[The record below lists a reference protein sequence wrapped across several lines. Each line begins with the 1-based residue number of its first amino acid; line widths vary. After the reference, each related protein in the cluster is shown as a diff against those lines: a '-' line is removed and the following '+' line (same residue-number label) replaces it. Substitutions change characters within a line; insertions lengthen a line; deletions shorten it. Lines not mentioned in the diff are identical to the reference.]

1 VGTVALNSIQF
12 NEIPTMQ
19 TLLTDLPAARAG
31 LLAAV
36 PVLYLLAAA
45 VAWAS
50 PAGIDARWR
59 LARLCTGAAVG
70 AAVLSL
76 GWLLAGG
83 VGMALGPALGSLGDL
98 GTLHLSLR
106 SDALGA
112 LMLVLVSF
120 IGWTI
125 VGYSQPYLHGERG
138 QSRYIRG
145 LMLTLAAVALL
156 VMTNNLLVL
165 ALAWIG
171 TSLTLHGLL
180 TFFNTR
186 PQALIAAHKKF
197 IASRVADL
205 CLLAGVFL
213 VGQQLGT
220 MEIDKAI
227 AAATVLPAM
236 TGPLQTAALLLAA
249 SALLKCAQLPVHG
262 WLIQVMEAP
271 TPVSALL
278 HAGVVNLGGFLLIR
292 LGGLVGD
299 VPAAQALLVV
309 VGSVTAVVA
318 ALVMMTRISIKVS
331 LAWST
336 CAQMG
341 FMMMQCGLGLYDLA
355 LLHLVAHSLY
365 KAYAFLGAGG
375 AVEQN
380 RLQQMTP
387 PPPPLSAAQ
396 WLLGAIVGMVLVAAA
411 ALAWGFSPSK
421 APALWALGGIL
432 SLALAPLLAGP
443 VLRVGG
449 WWRLAGLAAA
459 FAIALAYFGLHAVFS
474 FWLGADALGAAP
486 SMALVSWVLG
496 CFGLL
501 FVVQGAVRARPQGV
515 LSRSLYP
522 WLFAGLYLDELFTRL
537 TFRLWP
543 ARAPTTP
550 GTLAK
555 PTSLTKAHTPGD
567 L

>member
-1 VGTVALNSIQF
+1 M
-12 NEIPTMQ
+12 MQ
-19 TLLTDLPAARAG
+19 TLLPDLPAARTV

-36 PVLYLLAAA
+36 PLLYLLAAA
-45 VAWAS
+45 AAAWPS
-50 PAGIDARWR
+50 PAGVDTRWR

-76 GWLLAGG
+76 GWLLASGAG
-83 VGMALGPALGSLGDL
+83 LARGPALWPMGEHGA
-98 GTLHLSLR
+98 LHLSLR
-106 SDALGA
+106 SDELGV

-120 IGWTI
+120 IGWVI

-138 QSRYIRG
+138 QPRYIRG
-145 LMLTLAAVALL
+145 LMLTLACVTLL
-156 VMTNNLLVL
+156 VMTNNLVVL
-165 ALAWIG
+165 ALAWIA
-171 TSLTLHGLL
+171 TSLSLHGML

-205 CLLAGVFL
+205 CLLGGVFL
-213 VGQQLGT
+213 VSQQFGT
-220 MEIDKAI
+220 LEIDKAI
-227 AAATVLPAM
+227 AAAKVMPAM
-236 TGPLQTAALLLAA
+236 TGLLKTSALLLAA

-292 LGGLVGD
+292 LGNLVGD
-299 VPAAQALLVV
+299 VPQAQALLVV
-309 VGSVTAVVA
+309 VGSITAVVA

-375 AVEQN
+375 TVEQN

-387 PPPPLSAAQ
+387 PPTPLSAGQ
-396 WLLGAIVGMVLVAAA
+396 WLLGALVGMVLVGAA
-411 ALAWGFSPSK
+411 ALVWGFSPSK
-421 APALWALGGIL
+421 APALWAIGGIL
-432 SLALAPLLAGP
+432 SLSLAPLLAGP
-443 VLRVGG
+443 VLRAGG
-449 WWRLAGLAAA
+449 WWSLAGLAAA
-459 FAIALAYFGLHAVFS
+459 FAVALAYFGLHAVFS
-474 FWLGADALGAAP
+474 LWLGADAMGNAP
-486 SMALVSWVLG
+486 SMTLVTWVLC

-501 FVVQGAVRARPQGV
+501 FVVQGAVRARPLGS

-550 GTLAK
+550 GTLSK
-555 PTSLTKAHTPGD
+555 PTAHVNAQSPGG